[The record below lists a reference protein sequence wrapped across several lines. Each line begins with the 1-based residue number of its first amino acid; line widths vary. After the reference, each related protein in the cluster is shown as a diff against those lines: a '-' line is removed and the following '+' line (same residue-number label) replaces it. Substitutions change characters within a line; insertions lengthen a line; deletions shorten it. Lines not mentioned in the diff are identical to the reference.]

1 MKHGYQKLCSAN
13 LMVQQLHIN
22 ISGEYYYNFVNV
34 SQVIRGD
41 NLNVTESTR
50 NSYILKSINIIIN
63 HDLRKS

>member
-41 NLNVTESTR
+41 KLNVIESTR
-50 NSYILKSINIIIN
+50 NSYIPKSINIIIN
-63 HDLRKS
+63 HKIGKS